1 MTLQYET
8 FRREYI
14 AGGLSRE
21 MLDACPIRQFEG
33 WLEQAV
39 KAGLKDPT
47 AMSLA
52 TVGGD
57 GLPWQRIVLLKGL
70 SHGGFVFYT
79 NYGSAKAAAIACNP
93 RVSLLFPWNE
103 LDRQVIVG
111 GTVEKM
117 SVMESA
123 SYFMTRPRESQI
135 AAWAS
140 RQSRPISARAL
151 LEQQVQALREKF
163 GRGEIPMPDFWGGY
177 RVLPERIE
185 FWQGGEHRLHDRF
198 LYRRQAAGDWSI
210 EQLQP

>member
-1 MTLQYET
+1 MTMHYES

-21 MLDACPIRQFEG
+21 MLDASPIRQIET

-47 AMSLA
+47 AVVLA
-52 TVGGD
+52 TVNED

-79 NYGSAKAAAIACNP
+79 NYGSAKAAAIAHNP
-93 RVSLLFPWNE
+93 KVSLLFPWNE

-117 SVMESA
+117 TVAESA
-123 SYFMTRPRESQI
+123 SYFFTRPRESQI

-151 LEQQVQALREKF
+151 LEKQVSVLREKF
-163 GRGEIPMPDFWGGY
+163 GKGEIPLPDFWGGY
-177 RVLPERIE
+177 RVLPQQIE

-198 LYRRQAAGDWSI
+198 LYQLQADASWSI
-210 EQLQP
+210 DQLQP

>member
-52 TVGGD
+52 TVGED
-57 GLPWQRIVLLKGL
+57 RLPWQRIVLLKGL